1 MERPYID
8 FAYYTG
14 EYFGTKIPEQEFM
27 SFARRASL
35 KMDEFTFG
43 RLERWPKEDL
53 PDSVFDACCAVAEV
67 LYDYDAQQKAI
78 REATSGGAVRSES
91 NDGYSISFASTDR
104 TADAKSQDRD
114 MRDAIESYLGHS
126 GLLFRGVSRKWDS
139 GKRP

>member
-8 FAYYTG
+8 FAYYAG

-67 LYDYDAQQKAI
+67 LYDYDAQQKAVM
-78 REATSGGAVRSES
+78 EATGGGAMKSEN
-91 NDGYSISFASTDR
+91 NDGYSITFGTVDR
-104 TADAKSQDRD
+104 VADATAANDLIARSVN
-114 MRDAIESYLGHS
+114 SYLGHS
-126 GLLFRGVSRKWDS
+126 GLLFRGTSRRWDS
-139 GKRP
+139 R